1 MKSMKKVLL
10 YSPYLHI
17 LGGGE
22 RHILSILQVFDNAGF
37 DIDIVWDDLTILDQI
52 EKRLHMSFKHV
63 QIIPNFFL
71 TSSVLGKMQKT
82 REYDYLFY
90 VTDGSYFISKAKH
103 NYIFAMYPQAD
114 LYDMKFI
121 NRLKL
126 FNFSIIS
133 NGSFT
138 AEYIDRWFGKK
149 PAIIHPYIDNEFL
162 KLDMSKKSNTIL
174 SVGRFYD
181 HLHSKRQDVL
191 IKAFIRLRKKYKEFS
206 SYSLVLAGGA
216 DEADRQSLKTL
227 MSLAKKDSHIRF
239 VVNPTFESLLD
250 LYAESRIFWH
260 AAGFDIN
267 EKKEPSKVEHLGITP
282 LEAMASGCIVFTHN
296 SGGPKRLISEGENGF
311 LYDSIDELI
320 HKTNEYISSK
330 DESFFNVQQSGRA
343 FIKERFSYQAF
354 EKDVKDY
361 FKI

>member
-1 MKSMKKVLL
+1 MKKVLL

-22 RHILSILQVFDNAGF
+22 RHILSILQVFDKAGF
-37 DIDIVWDDLTILDQI
+37 DIDIVWDDVTILDQVR
-52 EKRLHMSFKHV
+52 KRLHMTFEHAH
-63 QIIPNFFL
+63 IIPNFFL
-71 TSSVLGKMQKT
+71 TSSIIGKMQKT

-138 AEYIDRWFGKK
+138 AEYIDRWFGKR

-162 KLDMSKKSNTIL
+162 KLDTSKKSDTIL

-191 IKAFIRLRKKYKEFS
+191 IQSFIKLRKKHKEFS
-206 SYSLVLAGGA
+206 KYTLVLAGGA
-216 DEADRQSLKTL
+216 DEADRQSLKAL
-227 MSLAKKDSHIRF
+227 MNLARKDPHIKF
-239 VVNPTFESLLD
+239 VVNPTFDGLLE
-250 LYAESRIFWH
+250 LYKESRIFWH
-260 AAGFDIN
+260 AAGYDIN

-282 LEAMASGCIVFTHN
+282 LEAMASGCVVFAHN
-296 SGGPKRLISEGENGF
+296 SGGPKRLIIEGENGF
-311 LYDSIDELI
+311 LYSSIDELI
-320 HKTNEYISSK
+320 HKTATYVNDKS
-330 DESFFNVQQSGRA
+330 ESFYNIQSDSRA
-343 FIKERFSYQAF
+343 FIIERFSSHAF